1 MPRRTRP
8 ATLSRMNT
16 RRLSAL
22 LLLLLLTAC
31 NPPAQVAPTFAVTQ
45 ARQAVVMTPI
55 ISIVTLTPRPTVT
68 PTPAPTFAFNLA
80 NVTGRWVFA
89 VEYHFYNQPQF
100 SDIRYNG
107 SIELT
112 VAEDAS
118 VSGRGRLYIVL
129 QQPPCIPGADPASLD
144 LAIRGT
150 LTADSNGNAVGLLT
164 IIPGDVALIETFT
177 LTCSAAER
185 RATRKMALLWPA
197 LSALDQLEIRLQF
210 TNNSVLSTL
219 RGLTGPSSGVIVGAL
234 ASEYRL
240 SR

>member
-1 MPRRTRP
+1 MPCCVQL

-16 RRLSAL
+16 RRLAAL
-22 LLLLLLTAC
+22 VLLLLLTAC
-31 NPPAQVAPTFAVTQ
+31 RPPTQVAPTFAVTQ

-55 ISIVTLTPRPTVT
+55 IAIVTLTPRPTVP

-80 NVTGRWVFA
+80 TVTGRWVLA
-89 VEYHFYNQPQF
+89 LEYHFYNQPQF
-100 SDIRYNG
+100 SDVRYNG

-118 VSGRGRLYIVL
+118 VSGSGRMFIVM
-129 QQPPCIPGADPASLD
+129 QQPPCIGRAEPASLD
-144 LAIRGT
+144 LAVRGM
-150 LTADSNGNAVGLLT
+150 LTADERGGAVGLLT
-164 IIPGDVALIETFT
+164 ILPGDPALTETFT
-177 LTCSAAER
+177 LTCAAAER

-197 LSALDQLEIRLQF
+197 LSTLDQLDVRLKF
-210 TNNSVLSTL
+210 TSNSVSSTL
-219 RGLTGPSSGVIVGAL
+219 RGLTGPSNGVIVGAL